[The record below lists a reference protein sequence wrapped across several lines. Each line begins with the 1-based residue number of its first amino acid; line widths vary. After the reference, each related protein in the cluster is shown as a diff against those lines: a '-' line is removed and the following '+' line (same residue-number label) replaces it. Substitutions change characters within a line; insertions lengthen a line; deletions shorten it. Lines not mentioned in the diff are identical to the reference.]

1 MPSQMDTS
9 AFRCRGL
16 PGRTFGIWLA
26 FAAIT
31 LPSVTTANA
40 EDNRGIQLLSDFRQA
55 DEQLREIFDGTSVV
69 GDIGG
74 RASQFAARQGTRY
87 ALVAFPVRGSI
98 KPERIGKPY
107 CRSRL
112 LTPEQTVFEDTL
124 SRQVTD
130 KLVFTSMFK
139 SWRSRGKIVDA
150 KVLTRRIADEDYA
163 VTLCLVADQGV
174 TSAPV
179 TITPSDIVAARVAVA
194 GALFADAEYKH
205 AARRYREI
213 FEDTDNP
220 DMLVSEVVSALKA
233 GDLEA
238 GFARDELL
246 IDRLDEVTNPDLLA
260 TYETVMEQAVA
271 AYMTIPDSTATTD

>member
-1 MPSQMDTS
+1 MPTKLDTS

-16 PGRTFGIWLA
+16 PGQTFGIWLA
-26 FAAIT
+26 LAAVT
-31 LPSVTTANA
+31 LPSITTANIQ
-40 EDNRGIQLLSDFRQA
+40 DNRGVQLLSDFRQA
-55 DEQLREIFDGTSVV
+55 DEKLQEIFDGTNVV

-87 ALVAFPVRGSI
+87 ALVAFPVRGGI

-124 SRQVTD
+124 SQQVTD
-130 KLVFTSMFK
+130 ELVFKSMFK
-139 SWRSRGKIVDA
+139 AWRSHGKIVDA

-163 VTLCLVADQGV
+163 VTLCLVADQGI

-194 GALFADAEYKH
+194 GALFADADYGH
-205 AARRYREI
+205 AARRYRDI

-220 DMLVSEVVSALKA
+220 DMLVSEVISTLKA
-233 GDLEA
+233 GDLDA

-246 IDRLDEVTNPDLLA
+246 IDRLDEVTDPDLLA
-260 TYETVMEQAVA
+260 RYETVMEQAVA
-271 AYMTIPDSTATTD
+271 AYMTVPGSAAATD

>member
-150 KVLTRRIADEDYA
+150 KVLTRRIADQDYA

-194 GALFADAEYKH
+194 GALFADAEYKQ

-246 IDRLDEVTNPDLLA
+246 IDRLDEVKNPDLLA